1 MASTGA
7 SGTDGGVTDAVELIR
22 AHAKET
28 VYSVVRF
35 DSDGF
40 EPLYVAPE
48 TRAMYPDEV
57 SMEKH
62 FSELHDYVNVDFA
75 EIALFSEE
83 LLPAAG
89 SVNYVTTAMDGV
101 KILRVYAGHSGV
113 FLALHPDEPV
123 VPLVDIV
130 DAHLL

>member
-1 MASTGA
+1 MASTDTSGA
-7 SGTDGGVTDAVELIR
+7 DGETTETVELLR
-22 AHAKET
+22 NRSEKT
-28 VYSVVRF
+28 VFSVVRF
-35 DSDGF
+35 DSEGF
-40 EPLYVAPE
+40 EPLYVADE
-48 TRAMYPDEV
+48 TRTMYPDE
-57 SMEKH
+57 SAMDEH
-62 FSELHDYVNVDFA
+62 FAEIHDYINVDFA
-75 EIALFSEE
+75 EIALFSEQ

-113 FLALHPDEPV
+113 FLALHPDEAV

>member
-1 MASTGA
+1 MASTDA
-7 SGTDGGVTDAVELIR
+7 SGPGGEAADAVELIR
-22 AHAKET
+22 NRAEET

-35 DSDGF
+35 DPDRF
-40 EPLYVAPE
+40 EPLYVASE
-48 TRAMYPDEV
+48 TRAMYPDEAA
-57 SMEKH
+57 MNRH

-75 EIALFSEE
+75 EITLFSEE
-83 LLPAAG
+83 LIPAAG

-101 KILRVYAGHSGV
+101 KILRVYAGHSGI